1 VTLTRTVHAF
11 MLGGY
16 WPREMVSGLEAH
28 TGKNNYGKF
37 RFDAAHT
44 SGAVFQGATTAA
56 STRAQD
62 LRAVR
67 KVFDPERFRFCS
79 PTYGQRA
86 CRSSRGSFHRMVT
99 IDS

>member
-44 SGAVFQGATTAA
+44 SGAVFQLRHNGGIDARARSASSAEGIRPGAV
-56 STRAQD
+56 Q
-62 LRAVR
+62 V
-67 KVFDPERFRFCS
+67 P

-86 CRSSRGSFHRMVT
+86 CRSSRGSFHRMVN
-99 IDS
+99 D

>member
-1 VTLTRTVHAF
+1 

-44 SGAVFQGATTAA
+44 SGAVFQLRHNGGIDARARSASSAEGIRPGAVQVLFAYIWAA
-56 STRAQD
+56 RLSQLKGVLPPD
-62 LRAVR
+62 
-67 KVFDPERFRFCS
+67 
-79 PTYGQRA
+79 G
-86 CRSSRGSFHRMVT
+86 
-99 IDS
+99 

>member
-1 VTLTRTVHAF
+1 

-44 SGAVFQGATTAA
+44 SGAVFQDATTAA
-56 STRAQD
+56 STRA
-62 LRAVR
+62 RSASSAEGIRPGAVQVLFAYIWAAR
-67 KVFDPERFRFCS
+67 LSQLKGVLPPD
-79 PTYGQRA
+79 GN
-86 CRSSRGSFHRMVT
+86 
-99 IDS
+99 D